1 MTADSP
7 VQLLRSSRGRSA
19 IWISGW
25 FNSTMH
31 DAAVSQLFHNLA
43 QKSLNP
49 LSIRIRPRPSGTCP
63 LNELR
68 TTRKYYTPGNARAIR
83 RRRRIEVEEGKA
95 VKDERGREG
104 ESEGLMEGKRGVI

>member
-1 MTADSP
+1 MHDLTTFPQPCPKVTESP
-7 VQLLRSSRGRSA
+7 VDSDPSA
-19 IWISGW
+19 
-25 FNSTMH
+25 
-31 DAAVSQLFHNLA
+31 
-43 QKSLNP
+43 
-49 LSIRIRPRPSGTCP
+49 SGTCP

-104 ESEGLMEGKRGVI
+104 EREGESEGLMEGKRGVI